1 MLSLAHPGAPAAA
14 GATPDREWHV
24 AAAAIGTVLAGLA
37 MAMLGGMPLVM
48 LLALPVVVVVTLR
61 PAFGAYLF
69 LFANPLIVGIA
80 RGDPVPLLR
89 PNELLLV
96 LLIAALALRV
106 PARVLS
112 GNSLR
117 PGGNALDVALLLL
130 AVFGSLLPLVW
141 RHVRSLPV
149 STDDFLYAVV
159 LWKYLALYWFFRQSI
174 TTMRQ
179 VLLCLAASMAAGV
192 IVATVA
198 MLQVNNLLGVPELLH
213 QYYDSPFTG
222 FHEPVTSRGT
232 STIASSFG
240 TADVM
245 IMNLLIAL
253 ALLRD
258 RHWRSWRLTLAAT
271 IFLVGCLA
279 AGAFSGVIG
288 LVVALLAFGVIVR
301 QTGRIL
307 LASVPV
313 TAVGMIAFWPVIAGR
328 LAGFEGPSGLP
339 HSWEGR
345 WANLRDFFLPEI
357 MSGVNWL
364 TGVRPAARVPA
375 PESWRDFV
383 YIESG
388 YVWLLWIGGVP
399 FLLAFLGFA
408 GICGWLL
415 WRVTQTERNPRC
427 AAASA
432 GLAYLVVIM
441 VLMLLDPH
449 LTVRGS
455 ADLFFPLLALAMLR
469 RPEQQPHRRT
479 AALPYHRGGS
489 RQPAPDD
496 ADGVGAAPAG
506 RRLAE
511 WLGPRYRPP
520 VWQPTRLQ
528 LDASCQRSQR

>member
-14 GATPDREWHV
+14 AATTDQEWHV

-37 MAMLGGMPLVM
+37 IAFIGGMP
-48 LLALPVVVVVTLR
+48 
-61 PAFGAYLF
+61 
-69 LFANPLIVGIA
+69 
-80 RGDPVPLLR
+80 
-89 PNELLLV
+89 
-96 LLIAALALRV
+96 
-106 PARVLS
+106 
-112 GNSLR
+112 
-117 PGGNALDVALLLL
+117 
-130 AVFGSLLPLVW
+130 
-141 RHVRSLPV
+141 
-149 STDDFLYAVV
+149 
-159 LWKYLALYWFFRQSI
+159 
-174 TTMRQ
+174 
-179 VLLCLAASMAAGV
+179 LCLAASMAAGA
-192 IVATVA
+192 IVAAVA

-222 FHEPVTSRGT
+222 FQGPVTGRGT

-258 RHWRSWRLTLAAT
+258 RHWRSWRLALAAT

-288 LVVALLAFGVIVR
+288 LVVALLAFGVIAR

-328 LAGFEGPSGLP
+328 LAGFERPSGLP

-364 TGVRPAARVPA
+364 TGVRPTGRVPA
-375 PESWRDFV
+375 PEPWRDWA

-388 YVWLLWIGGVP
+388 YVWLVWIGGLP
-399 FLLAFLGFA
+399 FLLAFLAFVVVGVLRLWPVVA
-408 GICGWLL
+408 GRRDAVG
-415 WRVTQTERNPRC
+415 
-427 AAASA
+427 AAALA
-432 GLAYLVVIM
+432 ALAYLLVIA

-449 LTVRGS
+449 LTIRGS
-455 ADLFFPLLALAMLR
+455 ADLFFPLLALALVRAPGRLR
-469 RPEQQPHRRT
+469 SGR
-479 AALPYHRGGS
+479 
-489 RQPAPDD
+489 PAPPTS
-496 ADGVGAAPAG
+496 GGTGLLKPS
-506 RRLAE
+506 
-511 WLGPRYRPP
+511 RPP
-520 VWQPTRLQ
+520 PSPPTEALGGMARE
-528 LDASCQRSQR
+528 ASWSRA

>member
-1 MLSLAHPGAPAAA
+1 MLSQTHPGAPAAA
-14 GATPDREWHV
+14 AATTDREWQV
-24 AAAAIGTVLAGLA
+24 AAAAIGTVFAGLA
-37 MAMLGGMPLVM
+37 MAMIGGMPLVM
-48 LLALPVVVVVTLR
+48 LLALPVVVAVTVR

-69 LFANPLIVGIA
+69 LFANPLIVGIS
-80 RGDPVPLLR
+80 RGDAVPLLR
-89 PNELLLV
+89 PNEVLLV
-96 LLIAALALRV
+96 LLVAALALRV

-130 AVFGSLLPLVW
+130 AVTGSLLPLVW

-149 STDDFLYAVV
+149 SADDFLYAVV

-174 TTMRQ
+174 TTMKQ
-179 VLLCLAASMAAGV
+179 VLLCLAASMAAAV
-192 IVATVA
+192 IVGTVA

-213 QYYDSPFTG
+213 RYYDSPFTG
-222 FHEPVTSRGT
+222 FQGPVTGRGT

-258 RHWRSWRLTLAAT
+258 RHWRSWRLALAAT

-288 LVVALLAFGVIVR
+288 LVVALLAFGVIAR

-313 TAVGMIAFWPVIAGR
+313 TAVGMIAFWPVIAG
-328 LAGFEGPSGLP
+328 FERPSGLP
-339 HSWEGR
+339 QSWDGR

-364 TGVRPAARVPA
+364 TGVRPAARVAA

-388 YVWLLWIGGVP
+388 YVWLLWIGGLP
-399 FLLAFLGFA
+399 FLLAFLAFA

-415 WRVTQTERNPRC
+415 WRVTQSERTPRG

-432 GLAYLVVIM
+432 GLAYLIVIM

-469 RPEQQPHRRT
+469 RPEQKPHRRT
-479 AALPYHRGGS
+479 AGGEGLAPGGS
-489 RQPAPDD
+489 
-496 ADGVGAAPAG
+496 VGAREPFVSGGNTAVVGDVLAVDDGSGGAGGHGGG
-506 RRLAE
+506 RRRNKSQHGGGE
-511 WLGPRYRPP
+511 
-520 VWQPTRLQ
+520 
-528 LDASCQRSQR
+528 CQG